1 MTLRWTTSST
11 MKEKNQMK
19 FQNISGKSLAMTGP
33 SEFLPRLRL
42 LKNILGLEKILL
54 VIGDVYSQMCAYL
67 RRMFL
72 ALKYKDCLAYF
83 VLKLAFVSTDIKMK
97 VTMH

>member
-42 LKNILGLEKILL
+42 LKNILGLEKFLL

-72 ALKYKDCLAYF
+72 ALKYKDCLPT
-83 VLKLAFVSTDIKMK
+83 LC
-97 VTMH
+97 